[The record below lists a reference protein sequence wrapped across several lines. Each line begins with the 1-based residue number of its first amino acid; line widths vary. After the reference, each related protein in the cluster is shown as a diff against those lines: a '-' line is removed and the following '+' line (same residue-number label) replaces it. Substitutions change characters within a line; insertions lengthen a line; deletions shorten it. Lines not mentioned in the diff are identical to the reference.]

1 MVNSFRL
8 KEYDKV
14 ALSPSGPSRQIEH
27 GVCLPRGDFAALKKV
42 LLEAG
47 EVSRDGKRPGDAAQV
62 LKLCSWH
69 GQEAIQVQNYAGV
82 ILLPSGDCLEI
93 LPKIY
98 SRDDADDS
106 AAGRVLLKML
116 SALPD
121 SPFKSFDNALLGYGK
136 LPLLEV
142 FISHFLQDVGR
153 LIRLGIS
160 SDYVLEQENL
170 SFLRGKLLLKEHI
183 LHNSVRRDKFYVAYD
198 EFLPDRPENRLVKSA
213 LLTVLKM
220 ARKSASR
227 ISCKQYLSHFEGVG
241 RASDVATEFA
251 KCRKDRNMQHYARVL
266 QWCKILLSGH
276 SPLPSFG
283 KFGCQSILFPMHKLF
298 ENYVA
303 VKMRAAAM
311 AAGWQFTPQFGGH
324 YLIEEY
330 GENKNISELQPDMF
344 FAKDGQSLIADT
356 KWKLIVSAKDIDQGD
371 LYQMFAYSEKILF
384 PGSKK
389 LCFLVYPKTSQSPEL
404 KPFYFRA
411 YHSELRA
418 VWYDLE
424 TDECELTSCLA

>member
-14 ALSPSGPSRQIEH
+14 VLSPAGPPRQIEH
-27 GVCLPRGDFAALKKV
+27 GVCLPRGDFTALKKV

-47 EVSRDGKRPGDAAQV
+47 EASRDGETSGDAAQV
-62 LKLCSWH
+62 LKLRSWQ

-116 SALPD
+116 SVLPD
-121 SPFKSFDNALLGYGK
+121 SPFKSFDKALLGYGK

-142 FISHFLQDVGR
+142 FIIHFLQDVGR
-153 LIRLGIS
+153 LIRRGIS

-170 SFLRGKLLLKEHI
+170 NFLRGKLLLKEHI

-198 EFLPDRPENRLVKSA
+198 EFLPDRPENRLVKST
-213 LLTVLKM
+213 LLAVLKV
-220 ARKSASR
+220 ARNGASR
-227 ISCKQYLSHFEGVG
+227 INCKQYLSHFERVG
-241 RASDVATEFA
+241 RAGDVTAEFA

-266 QWCKILLSGH
+266 EWCKILLSGH
-276 SPLPSFG
+276 SPLPSSG

-303 VKMRAAAM
+303 VKMRSAAM
-311 AAGWQFTPQFGGH
+311 AAGWKFTPQLRGH
-324 YLIEEY
+324 YLIEEH
-330 GENKNISELQPDMF
+330 GEKKFSELKPDMF
-344 FAKDGQSLIADT
+344 FVKAGQSLIADT
-356 KWKLIVSAKDIDQGD
+356 KWKVIASAGDIKESD
-371 LYQMFAYSEKILF
+371 LYQMFAYTEKILL
-384 PGSKK
+384 PESKK
-389 LCFLVYPKTSQSPEL
+389 LCFLVYPKTSQSPGL

-411 YHSELRA
+411 HHSELRA

-424 TDECELTSCLA
+424 TDECELAACLA